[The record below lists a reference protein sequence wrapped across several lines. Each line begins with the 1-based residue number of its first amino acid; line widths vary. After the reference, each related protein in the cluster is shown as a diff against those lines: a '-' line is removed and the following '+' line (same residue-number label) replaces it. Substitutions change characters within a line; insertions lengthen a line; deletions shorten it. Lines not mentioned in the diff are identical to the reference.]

1 MSALGSLASGY
12 DSASS
17 SDDSDNEKEDSNRK
31 EERLLHLKDNA
42 KFTGKS
48 NVLDFSVV
56 AAPQVTLNAAMDSR
70 RHLDPTAAEVKYNPK
85 YEELYAPE
93 VGPSNP
99 FLTQQ
104 QAAKKN
110 HLAGYV
116 EPAHVNE
123 FQFETQRR
131 TFHSFKYAYDPSV
144 TSSATE
150 SGTAG
155 EGSGDLLIGS
165 EAAAAEADF
174 KTVFEDSKQR
184 PLDKRKRAKN
194 TDAADIE
201 GYLGP
206 WAKYEDEETVS
217 KPTDDDAAYLEE
229 YLAKRQ
235 KKGRREEEVPMEESS
250 TLHIKDGADYQGR
263 SFLHIPQDLGINL
276 KSDEPPAKCFIPKR
290 QIHTWSGHN
299 KGISAIRW
307 FPKSAHLILSGAMD
321 NKVKLWE
328 VYNKRRC
335 IRTYLGHK
343 QAIRDVNFNNAG
355 DQFLSASYD
364 RFIKLWDTETGD
376 TITRFTN
383 KKMAFCCK
391 FNPDDD
397 KQNLIVAGTSSN
409 KIVCWD
415 IRSGDI
421 VQEYDRHLAAV
432 NTITFVDRNR
442 RFVST
447 SDDKSL
453 RVWEWN
459 IPVDMKYI
467 ADPSMHS
474 MPAVTPSP
482 NGKWIACQSL
492 DNKICVFQVGERF
505 KEVRKKMFKGH
516 MVAGYACSMDF
527 SPEMTYLTSGDGDG
541 RIFIWDWKTTKL
553 LSKWKAHD
561 DVCIQ
566 VLWHP
571 HEPSKL
577 ASAGWDG
584 SIKLWD

>member
-17 SDDSDNEKEDSNRK
+17 SDDSDNEKEESNRK

-144 TSSATE
+144 TNSATE

>member
-1 MSALGSLASGY
+1 MSVLPGLLSGY
-12 DSASS
+12 GSGSS
-17 SDDSDNEKEDSNRK
+17 SDESEKEEDPAR
-31 EERLLHLKDNA
+31 EEEKTMHLKDA
-42 KFTGKS
+42 GKFTGKS

-56 AAPQVTLNAAMDSR
+56 AAPIVTLNAAMDQR
-70 RHLDPTAAEVKYNPK
+70 RHLDPSAAEVKYNPK
-85 YEELYAPE
+85 YEELFAPE
-93 VGPSNP
+93 IGPVNP
-99 FLTQQ
+99 FKTQQ

-110 HLAGYV
+110 SLAGYV
-116 EPAHVNE
+116 EDAHVNE

-131 TFHSFKYAYDPSV
+131 TFTSFGYAYDPS
-144 TSSATE
+144 AT
-150 SGTAG
+150 ANN
-155 EGSGDLLIGS
+155 EGDKLIGS
-165 EAAAAEADF
+165 GVAATEADF
-174 KTVFEDSKQR
+174 KTINESTKER
-184 PLDKRKRAKN
+184 PLDKRKRDKN
-194 TDAADIE
+194 TDPADIE

-206 WAKYEDEETVS
+206 WAKYVDEETVS

-235 KKGRREEEVPMEESS
+235 KKGRREEEVPMEEQS
-250 TLHIKDGADYQGR
+250 TLHIKDDKDYQGR
-263 SFLHIPQDLGINL
+263 SFLHVPQDLGINL
-276 KSDEPPAKCFIPKR
+276 KSDEPPPKCFIPKR
-290 QIHTWSGHN
+290 QVHTWTGHN
-299 KGISAIRW
+299 KGVSAIRW

-343 QAIRDVNFNNAG
+343 QAIRDVNFNNSG
-355 DQFLSASYD
+355 EQFLSASYD
-364 RFIKLWDTETGD
+364 RYIKLWDTETGD
-376 TITRFTN
+376 AISRFTN

-415 IRSGDI
+415 IRSGEI

-432 NTITFVDRNR
+432 NTITFVDKNR
-442 RFVST
+442 RFIST

-505 KEVRKKMFKGH
+505 KEVRKKVFKGH
-516 MVAGYACSMDF
+516 MVAGYACGIDY
-527 SPEMTYLTSGDGDG
+527 SPEMSYLTSGDGDG
-541 RIFIWDWKTTKL
+541 KIYIWDWKTTKL

-561 DVCIQ
+561 DVCIS

-571 HEPSKL
+571 HEPSKM

-584 SIKLWD
+584 QIKLWD

>member
-1 MSALGSLASGY
+1 MDTLGGY
-12 DSASS
+12 GSS
-17 SDDSDNEKEDSNRK
+17 SDDSEGEQAPQQKVEDPSREHEKQ
-31 EERLLHLKDNA
+31 LHLKGSG
-42 KFTGKS
+42 KFSGKS
-48 NVLDFSVV
+48 KVLDYSVMS
-56 AAPQVTLNAAMDSR
+56 APTVTLNEAMDQR
-70 RHLDPTAAEVKYNPK
+70 RHIDPTAKEVKYNYK

-93 VGPSNP
+93 VGPHNP
-99 FLTQQ
+99 FKTQQ
-104 QAAKKN
+104 QNATKN

-116 EPAHVNE
+116 ENAHVNE

-131 TFHSFKYAYDPSV
+131 TFHSFKYAYDPS
-144 TSSATE
+144 TIDE
-150 SGTAG
+150 S
-155 EGSGDLLIGS
+155 EGDKLIGS
-165 EAAAAEADF
+165 SVSAEEAEF
-174 KTVFEDSKQR
+174 KTVFEDNKKR
-184 PLDKRKRAKN
+184 PLDKRKREKN
-194 TDAADIE
+194 TDASDIE

-206 WAKYEDEETVS
+206 WAKYKDEETVS
-217 KPTDDDAAYLEE
+217 RPTDDDAAYLEE
-229 YLAKRQ
+229 YLAKKQ
-235 KKGRREEEVPMEESS
+235 KKGKREEEVPMEEST
-250 TLHIKDGADYQGR
+250 TLHIKDDTDYQGR
-263 SFLHIPQDLGINL
+263 SFLHIPQDLGVNL
-276 KSDEPPAKCFIPKR
+276 KSDEPPQKCFIPKR
-290 QIHTWSGHN
+290 QIHAWKGHN
-299 KGISAIRW
+299 KGVSVIRW
-307 FPKSAHLILSGAMD
+307 FPKSAHLMLSGALD

-328 VYNKRRC
+328 VYNQRRC
-335 IRTYLGHK
+335 IRTYMGHK

-364 RFIKLWDTETGD
+364 RFIKLWDTETGQSVS
-376 TITRFTN
+376 RFTN

-415 IRSGDI
+415 IRTGDI

-432 NTITFVDRNR
+432 NTITFVDKNR

-492 DNKICVFQVGERF
+492 DNKICVFQVGDRF
-505 KEVRKKMFKGH
+505 KEMRKKVFKGH
-516 MVAGYACSMDF
+516 MVAGYACGLDF
-527 SPEMTYLTSGDGDG
+527 SPEMSYLCSGDGDG
-541 RIFIWDWKTTKL
+541 KIFIWDWKTSKL
-553 LSKWKAHD
+553 LCKWKAHD

-571 HEPSKL
+571 HEASKV
-577 ASAGWDG
+577 ASAGWD
-584 SIKLWD
+584 STIKLWD